1 MEVGAAMTCPH
12 GYPSPRSCLDCMD
25 DNGLGAEPN
34 PPETVTHLFAAMFP
48 GQCPVCDLPIDVGD
62 QIAHTDRDRYI
73 HDTCTGD
80 NQ

>member
-25 DNGLGAEPN
+25 DNGLGAAN
-34 PPETVTHLFAAMFP
+34 PSETVTHLFAAMFP